1 MTNSRKRELSVYD
14 GQACMGAIK
23 VADDGTAVAFGASGK
38 RLGAFRSL
46 KDASAAF
53 DQKPLKRRRGGAT
66 ARARAP

>member
-1 MTNSRKRELSVYD
+1 MTKSRKRELAVYD
-14 GQACMGAIK
+14 GSECMGTIK

-53 DQKPLKRRRGGAT
+53 DQKPLKRRRAT
-66 ARARAP
+66 ASARAGAP